1 MWFDVGLMLGLMPFD
16 RMLSVASYARRTE
29 RLFCSAFGVP
39 HRPVLFRCLAH
50 VPVRAVCR

>member
-1 MWFDVGLMLGLMPFD
+1 MLGLMPFD
-16 RMLSVASYARRTE
+16 RMLSVASYAGRTE